1 MDLELRHLRAFEAV
15 GRKKSFTAAARS
27 LHITQP
33 ALSRTI
39 QQLEAR
45 LGGVT
50 LLDRSSRSVDLT
62 PQGQRLF
69 ERVRVILRDIEDAIA
84 EVHESEELR
93 IGFPWALP
101 DPWISRTLAA
111 FERSSG
117 ISTHLTRHDDV
128 RSSLLNHAVDVALT
142 RQSLTGTEIE
152 TLELFREPRVA
163 AVSTGSPLAR
173 RTSIPWK
180 ELGRHPV
187 VVNTLSGNTRPALWE
202 PGHRPA
208 SIIECANYDE
218 WITLVAAGK
227 GVGATPASAAAS
239 YGHSRVAF
247 VPLDEAPP
255 VPLCLAWRMGSSS
268 RAIQEFKK
276 AALSTLPRRPEDRA

>member
-1 MDLELRHLRAFEAV
+1 MDLELRHLRALEAV

-50 LLDRSSRSVDLT
+50 LLNRSSRSVDLT

-69 ERVRVILRDIEDAIA
+69 ERARTILREIEDAIA
-84 EVHESEELR
+84 ETHQVEELR

-101 DPWISRTLAA
+101 DPWISRTLAT

-117 ISTHLTRHDDV
+117 IRTHLTRHDDV
-128 RSSLLNHAVDVALT
+128 CSALLNRAVDVALT
-142 RQSLTGTEIE
+142 RQTLMGTEVE
-152 TLELFREPRVA
+152 TIELFREPRVA
-163 AVSTGSPLAR
+163 AVSTGSRLAR

-180 ELGRHPV
+180 ELGQHPV
-187 VVNTLSGNTRPALWE
+187 VINTLSGNTRPSLWD
-202 PGHRPA
+202 PGQRPS

-247 VPLDEAPP
+247 VPLDEAPS
-255 VPLCLAWRMGSSS
+255 VPLCLAWRTSSNS
-268 RAIQEFKK
+268 RAIQEFRN
-276 AALSTLPRRPEDRA
+276 AALSTLPCRTEGRN